1 MIAGPL
7 PLDGTAKII
16 LRPHLGQFEYSLA
29 TECPRYRAAVTSKRE
44 TDGRRYWPNVQY
56 SVNPTYRS
64 YPMCKHRPRIA

>member
-7 PLDGTAKII
+7 PLNGTAKII

-44 TDGRRYWPNVQY
+44 TGGKRYWSNVQY
-56 SVNPTYRS
+56 SVNSTYRS
-64 YPMCKHRPRIA
+64 HRICNHRPRIA